1 METKPARMPLAM
13 HVRSWTP
20 SNHIDS
26 APAVSAPPLYSSFC
40 EVLKRRQEVLHLRRG
55 EGGRHSNLGGDSG
68 VAAGDA
74 EGRGAVEAV
83 PLHNT
88 SMNHQARLCCNR

>member
-55 EGGRHSNLGGDSG
+55 EGGRHSNLGGDAG
-68 VAAGDA
+68 VAARDT
-74 EGRGAVEAV
+74 EGRGAVEAI
-83 PLHNT
+83 P
-88 SMNHQARLCCNR
+88 AEPEDEAAERGEC